1 MKGSISMRETW
12 DFGVLLTSIS
22 EGELREEITDELKA
36 LVEELY
42 ERSQASARTVK
53 GVLNITLEISVSSN
67 GMLAISPNVAGK
79 LPKKIRKDTPF
90 WVGVN
95 GLTQDNPK
103 QQKLFREVK
112 EVGVTRVVKEPGERA
127 EGE

>member
-1 MKGSISMRETW
+1 MSNNGTW
-12 DFGVLLTSIS
+12 DFGVLLATIS
-22 EGELREEITDELKA
+22 EGELRDEVTDEFKELIEK
-36 LVEELY
+36 LY

-53 GVLNITLEISVSSN
+53 GVLTVTLDVKVSSN
-67 GMLAISPNVAGK
+67 GMLTIEPNVAGK
-79 LPKKIRKDTPF
+79 LPRKVRKDTPF
-90 WVGVN
+90 WIGSN

-112 EVGVTRVVKEPGERA
+112 EVGGTRTIKEPGALA